1 MQLWIPVLFSLVA
14 FSGITANAYGHTEIN
29 IEDYVIDIGWGDEP
43 PVVGFRN
50 FIVMKV
56 LQEKD
61 DGEKLE
67 VSDAFQNIKV
77 FARSGGTSKELDV
90 IEDSES
96 GNYHAKIIPTQV
108 GTIAIKLRGDISGTI
123 VDIQVPIEDVESTAV
138 LDFPPMSSSSSE
150 QDIASLKNAVN
161 SIQSTIS
168 ELKLGTNVAEMS
180 SNQTSSEDS
189 LNFGII
195 GMSSGIAGT
204 VLAIFCLLKRK

>member
-77 FARSGGTSKELDV
+77 FARSGGISKELDV

>member
-1 MQLWIPVLFSLVA
+1 M
-14 FSGITANAYGHTEIN
+14 
-29 IEDYVIDIGWGDEP
+29 
-43 PVVGFRN
+43 
-50 FIVMKV
+50 
-56 LQEKD
+56 
-61 DGEKLE
+61 
-67 VSDAFQNIKV
+67 
-77 FARSGGTSKELDV
+77 

>member
-77 FARSGGTSKELDV
+77 FARSGGISKELDV

-195 GMSSGIAGT
+195 GMASGIAGT

>member
-14 FSGITANAYGHTEIN
+14 FSGITANVYGHTEIN

-77 FARSGGTSKELDV
+77 FARSGGISKELDV

-195 GMSSGIAGT
+195 GMASGIAGT

>member
-14 FSGITANAYGHTEIN
+14 FSGITTNAYGHTEIN

-77 FARSGGTSKELDV
+77 FARSGGISKELDV

-195 GMSSGIAGT
+195 GMASGIAGT